1 MGVGLAV
8 CTPGVAIL
16 PVAMDKVQVDCV
28 LNFAVVQW
36 CIRGLGLNSEGRC
49 ERGGTRESGGGGGI
63 GQDLA
68 ALHPNLA
75 IAELPPASEA
85 SIEIAPKSSRTA

>member
-1 MGVGLAV
+1 MKPPSSFASMGVGLAV

-49 ERGGTRESGGGGGI
+49 ERGGTKEGGGGGDRP
-63 GQDLA
+63 G
-68 ALHPNLA
+68 PSST
-75 IAELPPASEA
+75 AS
-85 SIEIAPKSSRTA
+85 KSGNCRVTTCV

>member
-1 MGVGLAV
+1 M
-8 CTPGVAIL
+8 
-16 PVAMDKVQVDCV
+16 
-28 LNFAVVQW
+28 
-36 CIRGLGLNSEGRC
+36 SEGAPR
-49 ERGGTRESGGGGGI
+49 RGGGGGI